1 MITFKNIVKSITL
14 VAAVGFAGP
23 AMAQQILEAK
33 TTEQSINLDGDAS
46 DWANIG
52 GVTVPLTGRGGV
64 ESVEIKTAIRG
75 GMIYLLAVWPDSSEG
90 IYHKPYKWNE
100 SSKSYKKG
108 KEKEDRFA
116 ISLKMSG
123 DFSAN
128 KLDGRAFEADVWHWK
143 ASRSNPGGVAHD
155 KMWKVSTEPFEKAKK
170 FKTKDGKQ
178 VYVARRSDAGDRL
191 YKPVKYDA
199 KQDATMPSYQVNKNA
214 KGSIADVKAKG
225 VWRDG
230 KWYLELARKLD
241 TGHPDDA
248 VIPAAGNIEVAIAV
262 FNAVGG
268 KRHSV
273 SETIVLK
280 TGAAGS

>member
-1 MITFKNIVKSITL
+1 MKSLKVIAIPATL
-14 VAAVGFAGP
+14 AAAIGLAGP
-23 AMAQQILEAK
+23 AMAQQSLEAK
-33 TTEQSINLDGDAS
+33 ATDQSIELDGDAS
-46 DWANIG
+46 EWTNISG
-52 GVTVPLTGRGGV
+52 LTVPLTGKGGV
-64 ESVEIKTAIRG
+64 ASVEIKAAIKG
-75 GMIYLLAVWPDSSEG
+75 DMIYVLAVWPDSSEG
-90 IYHKPYKWNE
+90 KYHKPYKWNE
-100 SSKSYKKG
+100 SAQSYKKG

-143 ASRSNPGGVAHD
+143 ASRSNPGGLAHD
-155 KMWKVSTEPFEKAKK
+155 KFWKVSAEHFDKAKK
-170 FKTKDGKQ
+170 FKTKDGKK
-178 VYVARRSDAGDRL
+178 VYLARKSDAGDRL

-199 KQDATMPSYQVNKNA
+199 KQGDIMPSYAVNTGA

-241 TGHPDDA
+241 TGHADDA
-248 VIPAAGNIEVAIAV
+248 VIPAAGKIEVAIAV

-268 KRHSV
+268 KKHSV

-280 TGAAGS
+280 THGAGS